1 MITKIGRIFT
11 TLKNVIG
18 SGRGPRRLKTVRHL
32 SLPGFT
38 LIELMIV
45 MAVIAILVG
54 IILPSFKGMKD
65 EAQYSK
71 VLGDLR
77 TLQTAVESFSI
88 HNNQQFPEMGPDWQN
103 QLLNSS
109 PKLIDKVML
118 DPFSPTN
125 SPYQYVVT
133 GPYYVVWSVGL
144 EKNGKILSINPQ
156 TGKVI
161 QQGKPIWVSNS
172 DEQ

>member
-1 MITKIGRIFT
+1 MLAVK
-11 TLKNVIG
+11 K
-18 SGRGPRRLKTVRHL
+18 
-32 SLPGFT
+32 GFT

-65 EAQYSK
+65 EANYSK

-88 HNNQQFPEMGPDWQN
+88 HNDQKFPKMGPDWQN

-109 PKLIDKVML
+109 PKLIDKIMI
-118 DPFSPTN
+118 DPFSPTK
-125 SPYQYVVT
+125 SPYQYNVT
-133 GPYYVVWSVGL
+133 GSYYVIWSVGV

-161 QQGKPIWVSNS
+161 QQGKPIFVSNS

>member
-1 MITKIGRIFT
+1 MKEY
-11 TLKNVIG
+11 KNFYG
-18 SGRGPRRLKTVRHL
+18 
-32 SLPGFT
+32 GFT

-88 HNNQQFPEMGPDWQN
+88 HNKQEFPKMGPDWQK
-103 QLLNSS
+103 QLIDSR
-109 PKLIDKVML
+109 PKLIDKTMI
-118 DPFSPTN
+118 DPFSLTKA
-125 SPYQYVVT
+125 PYQYVVT
-133 GPYYVVWSVGL
+133 GPYYVISSVGL
-144 EKNGKILSINPQ
+144 EKNGKVLSVNPQ
-156 TGKVI
+156 SGKI
-161 QQGKPIWVSNS
+161 IEQGNPTWVSNS
-172 DEQ
+172 EEQ

>member
-1 MITKIGRIFT
+1 MNKRIDNIFSS
-11 TLKNVIG
+11 LKNVTNYG
-18 SGRGPRRLKTVRHL
+18 QGPRPLKTFRYF
-32 SLPGFT
+32 SLLGFT

-88 HNNQQFPEMGPDWQN
+88 HNNHF
-103 QLLNSS
+103 
-109 PKLIDKVML
+109 
-118 DPFSPTN
+118 
-125 SPYQYVVT
+125 
-133 GPYYVVWSVGL
+133 
-144 EKNGKILSINPQ
+144 IL
-156 TGKVI
+156 
-161 QQGKPIWVSNS
+161 
-172 DEQ
+172 